1 MPNKKLA
8 ISITLDLDLIA
19 YVDAVADINGRSR
32 SSMIAAMIRDWKK
45 SDEQEKELDELFSEE
60 SEVKTWPQN

>member
-1 MPNKKLA
+1 MANKKLA

-19 YVDAVADINGRSR
+19 YVGAVAEINGRSR

-45 SDEQEKELDELFSEE
+45 SDDQEKELDELFTVE
-60 SEVKTWPQN
+60 SEV

>member
-1 MPNKKLA
+1 MAQKKLA

-60 SEVKTWPQN
+60 SEV

>member
-1 MPNKKLA
+1 MAQKKLA

-45 SDEQEKELDELFSEE
+45 SDEQEKELDELFNEE
-60 SEVKTWPQN
+60 SEV

>member
-1 MPNKKLA
+1 MANKKLA

-19 YVDAVADINGRSR
+19 YVDAVAEINGRSR

-45 SDEQEKELDELFSEE
+45 SDDQEKELDELFNVE
-60 SEVKTWPQN
+60 SEV